1 MKKSQ
6 INQTIKPLS
15 KSYSSQIAQL
25 HIQGISS
32 GFISSLGIDFVTVLY
47 EAIAEDENSF
57 GFVAVE
63 DDKALGFVA
72 FSTNLSKL
80 YKHVVFKKG
89 FNFGFILAKNML
101 SIQNIKKIWAN
112 IFYPKKMKQMN
123 LPDAELLSIVV
134 SPEGRGKDIAKQLI
148 EKGFIKCANRGI
160 DRVKVLVAADNKL
173 ANKLYRKCGFEL
185 HSQIFNHGVKS
196 NIYVTQIPCHF
207 SGPSA
212 RRQTH
217 SGRH

>member
-1 MKKSQ
+1 MITDLQKQYASQ
-6 INQTIKPLS
+6 TAN
-15 KSYSSQIAQL
+15 L
-25 HIQGISS
+25 HISGIPT
-32 GFISSLGIDFVTVLY
+32 GFISSFGIGFVTALY

-80 YKHVVFKKG
+80 YKHVALKKG
-89 FNFGFILAKNML
+89 FKFGLLLAKKMV

-134 SPEGRGKDIAKQLI
+134 SPEGRGKGIAKQLI
-148 EKGFIKCANRGI
+148 KKGFTECANRGI
-160 DRVKVLVAADNKL
+160 GKIKVLVAAENKP
-173 ANKLYRKCGFEL
+173 ANKLYQKCGFEL
-185 HSQIFNHGVKS
+185 HSRIFSHAAQS
-196 NIYVTQIPCHF
+196 NIYV
-207 SGPSA
+207 A
-212 RRQTH
+212 RL
-217 SGRH
+217 GN